1 MQFEQQW
8 ARHGTHTNLKD
19 HCQHR
24 PGAGQGRPSQAG
36 QHRGQ
41 LGAGRGRPS
50 QAGRWHRGP
59 AKRGRRR
66 PGLGG
71 QRTSGG
77 RRQRRLA
84 AVPGGGRWQRMVEGG
99 VWRRKA
105 AAPGEI
111 SGACQVKQFFG
122 CEVGRH
128 GTSLFAHFRWPND
141 FQQPNKKNCHK

>member
-1 MQFEQQW
+1 MGETW
-8 ARHGTHTNLKD
+8 YTHKLK
-19 HCQHR
+19 R
-24 PGAGQGRPSQAG
+24 PLSAPAGCGPGEAEPGRAASGPTGCRLRETESSWTVA
-36 QHRGQ
+36 
-41 LGAGRGRPS
+41 S
-50 QAGRWHRGP
+50 GP
-59 AKRGRRR
+59 AKRGQRR
-66 PGLGG
+66 PGPGG

-84 AVPGGGRWQRMVEGG
+84 AAPGGGRRQRMVEGR